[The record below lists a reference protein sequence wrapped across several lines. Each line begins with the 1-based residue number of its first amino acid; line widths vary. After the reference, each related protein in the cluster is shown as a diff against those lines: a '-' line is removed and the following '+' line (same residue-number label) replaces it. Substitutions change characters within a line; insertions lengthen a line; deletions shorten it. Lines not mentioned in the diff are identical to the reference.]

1 MDKFLETYN
10 LPKLNQEGAES
21 LNRLTASKIEVVVK
35 ILPTHKSPGLDVF
48 TGEFYKTL
56 KEELTAILLR
66 LFQKTQED
74 RWLQTVFEASIIL
87 IPKLD
92 RNTHKKRKLKVNITG
107 LLANCIHQL
116 IKKIINYDQVG
127 FILRM

>member
-74 RWLQTVFEASIIL
+74 TDGSKLFLRPASS
-87 IPKLD
+87 
-92 RNTHKKRKLKVNITG
+92 
-107 LLANCIHQL
+107 
-116 IKKIINYDQVG
+116 
-127 FILRM
+127 